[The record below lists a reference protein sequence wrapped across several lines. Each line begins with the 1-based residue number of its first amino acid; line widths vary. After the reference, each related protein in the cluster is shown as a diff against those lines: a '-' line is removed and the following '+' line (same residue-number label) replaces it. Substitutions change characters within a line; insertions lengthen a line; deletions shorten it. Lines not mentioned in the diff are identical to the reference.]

1 MQGFAAFIQRVSDL
15 VPPLQ
20 ALAVAFCFIAGT
32 IFLIRGI
39 LVAAQHGD
47 TPSRYASGAHS
58 KNAVIAHL
66 VIGAFLLALPS
77 VVGASLETLFM
88 TSTAAQ
94 PTEIFAYAPEA
105 MQTMT
110 NENARTIVIALLR
123 IVQIIGLIGLI
134 RGLFLLN
141 AAPVHP
147 GSGLVGKGI
156 THVIGGTLA
165 INIVVFVGM
174 IESLVV
180 G

>member
-1 MQGFAAFIQRVSDL
+1 MQGFADFIQRVSDI

-20 ALAVAFCFIAGT
+20 ALLVAFCFIAGT
-32 IFLIRGI
+32 VLLIRGVLI
-39 LVAAQHGD
+39 AAQHGD
-47 TPSRYASGAHS
+47 TPSRFVSGSHS
-58 KNAVIAHL
+58 KGAVIAHW
-66 VIGAFLLALPS
+66 VIGAFLLGLPA

-105 MQTMT
+105 MQSMT
-110 NENARTIVIALLR
+110 NDNARSIVVALLR
-123 IVQIIGLIGLI
+123 IVQIIGLIGMI

-147 GSGLVGKGI
+147 GSGLVGKGA
-156 THVIGGTLA
+156 THLIGGTLA